1 MRQALGGQTVEYVM
15 VPGVGTVEDFAQ
27 VNVQGQD
34 RSRTARGEI
43 NFTDKAANAEAAG
56 VVACAVYNNKDD
68 AVNMVAYE
76 GGHIPHVFISKEA
89 GAALA
94 AASDKH
100 AFVGSEMGISDSVG
114 GNMPSDS
121 PAAV

>member
-1 MRQALGGQTVEYVM
+1 MSSSA
-15 VPGVGTVEDFAQ
+15 
-27 VNVQGQD
+27 
-34 RSRTARGEI
+34 
-43 NFTDKAANAEAAG
+43 
-56 VVACAVYNNKDD
+56 
-68 AVNMVAYE
+68 
-76 GGHIPHVFISKEA
+76 KEA